1 MIKLKNK
8 EQIELMR
15 GAGRVVGKTLAMVG
29 ETIAAGMTTAEL
41 DRIIEEYIR
50 SLGAVPGFKG
60 YHGFPASA
68 CISINEEVVHGIPG
82 KRVIKEGDIVS
93 VDVGS
98 ILDDYYGDS
107 ASTFAIGEVSDDK
120 LQLMDNTRRSLQA
133 GIDMARKGNKLGQ
146 ISAAVQQVAESEGYG
161 VVRALVGHGIGHQMH
176 EEPQVPNYGSPSA
189 GPRLEIGMVLA
200 IEPMINLGTHE
211 VYTKPDGWTYVTSD
225 GKPSAHFEHMVAITE
240 NGPDLLS
247 IP

>member
-200 IEPMINLGTHE
+200 IEPMINLVTHE